1 MKKKI
6 VSVLTA
12 TLFLFLVTTLNTGC
26 FGKFALTQKV
36 YNFNKGLGSKFVQ
49 ELGFILMLFIPV
61 YGVASLIDAFILNTI
76 EFWTGSNPMA
86 MNDGDVK
93 QQYVM
98 LDGKVIKMTATK
110 GKMTIVEDF
119 TSNPSVNVEMVYNF
133 DNNTWDVYSNNELS
147 HSVRLLSDKGDVE
160 LVQNNE
166 VVSTFN
172 LYNYDYQNL
181 ALAR

>member
-1 MKKKI
+1 
-6 VSVLTA
+6 
-12 TLFLFLVTTLNTGC
+12 
-26 FGKFALTQKV
+26 
-36 YNFNKGLGSKFVQ
+36 
-49 ELGFILMLFIPV
+49 
-61 YGVASLIDAFILNTI
+61 
-76 EFWTGSNPMA
+76 
-86 MNDGDVK
+86 
-93 QQYVM
+93 
-98 LDGKVIKMTATK
+98 
-110 GKMTIVEDF
+110 MTIVEDF